1 MMHKFVILLR
11 SLYGYILKW
20 AYDLRW
26 LRVPALGERQQSD
39 VIVSLTSY
47 GRRVQEGVVCY
58 SIYSILRQT
67 RQPKR
72 IILWLSE
79 IEWNDTNL
87 PQKVAALRNKGV
99 EILYCE
105 DMKSYKKL
113 LPTIALCPDESI
125 ITIDDDILYPCV
137 LIAELSEAHR
147 QFPQAII
154 APSMYQPVRTEN
166 GYTPYLTWPFDT
178 PEQPTL
184 FLFPMGGTGCWY
196 PPHCLKKEMLNYT
209 LAQQFAPNA
218 DDVWFWAAGIANKT
232 LKYRTKWTYHLISFD
247 AIYQYTHRG
256 SALQHSNVKGNALTN
271 DMQIAATINYIKEQ
285 YGTR

>member
-11 SLYGYILKW
+11 SLFGYILKW

-79 IEWNDTNL
+79 TEWNDTNL
-87 PQKVAALRNKGV
+87 PQKVAALRDKGV
-99 EILYCE
+99 EIRYCE

-113 LPTIALCPDESI
+113 LPVIELCPEDHI
-125 ITIDDDILYPCV
+125 VTIDDDILYPRT
-137 LIAELSEAHR
+137 LMAELAAAHR
-147 QFPQAII
+147 LHPQAII
-154 APSMYQPVRTEN
+154 APFLYKPLRT
-166 GYTPYLTWPFDT
+166 TDVFAPYLTWPFDS
-178 PEQPTL
+178 PEKESL
-184 FLFPMGGTGCWY
+184 YHFPMGGTGCWY
-196 PPHCLKKEMLNYT
+196 PPHSLKKEMLDYALT
-209 LAQQFAPNA
+209 QQLAPNA
-218 DDVWFWAAGIANKT
+218 DDIWFWAAGIANGT
-232 LKYRTKWTYHLISFD
+232 LKYRTEWRYDLISFD
-247 AIYQYTHRG
+247 AIYQFIHRG
-256 SALQHSNVKGNALTN
+256 SALQHSNVKGEALTN
-271 DMQIAATINYIKEQ
+271 DMQIAATMRYVKEQ
-285 YGTR
+285 YGVS